1 MRIDHRVSLLRST
14 FSFGSMTLVSR
25 ILGFVRDV
33 VLARWFGAT
42 AATDAFF
49 VAFKI
54 PNFLRRLFAEGSFSL
69 AFVPVLSEY
78 RERGD
83 HAALRSLIDATT
95 GALLSVLLIITGAGM
110 LFAPWVVRFFAPGFI
125 DQPEQFALATDM
137 LRITFPYLMFIALTA
152 LAGGILNTL
161 GRFAL
166 PALTPALLN
175 LSLITAAVVY
185 SGRFDEPVQA
195 LAWGVLVAGILQLA
209 VQLPALARHKVLPR
223 PVPNFAHPGV
233 RRIMKLM
240 LPTLFGSSVAQISL
254 LLDTL
259 IASLLIAGSIS
270 WLYYADRLME
280 FPLGLF
286 GVALST
292 VILPTLSRLHAGGN
306 GGQFRSTLEWAML
319 LGLIIGLPS
328 AVGLMVLAEPLVI
341 TLFQYGAFAPE
352 SARMA
357 SLALIAYSLGLP
369 AFIGVKIL
377 APAYFSRQD
386 ARTPVRIAVTS
397 LAVNMLLN
405 VVFVVM
411 ITWHLAGGDFGDG
424 LFATLAA
431 HPGAHVGL
439 ALASSMSAWLNAG
452 LLWRNLRAPG
462 LAPRLAGK
470 RIVQVLLACLTMAL
484 LVLGIMPD
492 TAQLLD
498 ASLLDRVGWLGL
510 GVIGGAGIYA
520 LVLILA
526 GLRPHHL
533 VRPAAVAAGPGRSN

>member
-1 MRIDHRVSLLRST
+1 MSLLGNT
-14 FSFGSMTLVSR
+14 FRFGSMTLVSR
-25 ILGFVRDV
+25 ILGFVRDI

-69 AFVPVLSEY
+69 AFVPVLAEY

-83 HAALRSLIDATT
+83 HAALKSLIDATT
-95 GALLSVLLIITGAGM
+95 GSLLAVLLLITGLGM
-110 LFAPWVVRFFAPGFI
+110 LFAPWVIRLFAPGFI
-125 DQPEQFALATDM
+125 DQPEQFALASDL
-137 LRITFPYLMFIALTA
+137 LRITFPYLLFIALTA

-175 LSLITAAVVY
+175 VSLIVAAVVF
-185 SGRFDEPVQA
+185 SQRFEEPVKA
-195 LAWGVLVAGILQLA
+195 LAWGVLMAGILQLA
-209 VQLPALARHKVLPR
+209 VQLPALARHGVLPL
-223 PVPNFAHPGV
+223 PKPGFAHPGV

-240 LPTLFGSSVAQISL
+240 LPTLFGSSVAQVSL

-292 VILPTLSRLHAGGN
+292 VILPTLAGLHTAGR
-306 GGQFRSTLEWAML
+306 QRDFRATLEWALL
-319 LGLIIGLPS
+319 LGVAIGVPS
-328 AVGLMVLAEPLVI
+328 AVGLAVLAEPLMV
-341 TLFQYGAFAPE
+341 TLFQYGAFDEQAV
-352 SARMA
+352 RMA
-357 SLALIAYSLGLP
+357 ALALSAYCLGLP

-386 ARTPVRIAVTS
+386 ARTPVRIAVTA

-405 VVFVVM
+405 LLFVLLIVQ
-411 ITWHLAGGDFGDG
+411 HLSGGDFSAG
-424 LFATLAA
+424 LLATLAA

-439 ALASSMSAWLNAG
+439 ALASSMSAWLNAV

-462 LAPRLAGK
+462 LAPSLPGIQLA
-470 RIVQVLLACLTMAL
+470 RVLAACGGMAL
-484 LVLGIMPD
+484 VVLAIMPGTEQMLGFD
-492 TAQLLD
+492 LLR
-498 ASLLDRVGWLGL
+498 RVVWLGC
-510 GVIGGAGIYA
+510 G
-520 LVLILA
+520 
-526 GLRPHHL
+526 
-533 VRPAAVAAGPGRSN
+533 VAAGAAIFALLMLALGARPAQFARPVEPPA